1 MEEGRYC
8 VTLPWKDGHPP
19 LPFYEE
25 AASAQL
31 RIRLRRMKRCPE
43 LLEKYVKQLKDYV
56 DGGFVEIIDP
66 DSESSEGSIV
76 TYIPHLEVIRRC
88 SASD

>member
-1 MEEGRYC
+1 
-8 VTLPWKDGHPP
+8 
-19 LPFYEE
+19 
-25 AASAQL
+25 
-31 RIRLRRMKRCPE
+31 MKRCPE

-66 DSESSEGSIV
+66 ESESSDWSIV